1 MDKPMTLSE
10 EIRARA
16 RGYTV
21 DSVNFRWIEAGVIID
36 WADRAAEL
44 EEALDRFPI
53 VHSAAEIRAMG
64 HTGDYSCQRCGGDF
78 DIELYVW
85 LCHSCYEQFLQWQ
98 LSQARAE
105 AERSSNE

>member
-1 MDKPMTLSE
+1 MCDKMKLSE
-10 EIRARA
+10 ELWQDARSAKTKALAARLRQRATRA
-16 RGYTV
+16 V
-21 DSVNFRWIEAGVIID
+21 ALEA
-36 WADRAAEL
+36 
-44 EEALDRFPI
+44 ALDRFPI

-105 AERSSNE
+105 AEPQPHP